1 MIFKEFDEMEF
12 TDENESLTIVRP
24 ELPVLPYISIST
36 SSTIPPTDYSK
47 SFHDVHLIKKP
58 SFFKELAKKK

>member
-12 TDENESLTIVRP
+12 TDENVRP
-24 ELPVLPYISIST
+24 ESPVLPFISIST